1 MATKRKGTTDNRNYN
16 SMLVSAMA
24 IAKDY
29 QRHRDESGKPPMS
42 NWPTQLLGNRQ
53 VTATAI
59 LKDASG
65 ESHAVELADFQPAR
79 NPKTNQ
85 ADKKLVKTIRL
96 AYESG
101 SLPSDVVKDE
111 VYRFISYCIASA
123 ITGKLPSAKSV
134 SAESTLKA
142 HLALHLME
150 SAGVTLERIT
160 VFNGDESSLSHEG
173 EGAVSVLGLFES
185 NAQRILNEWNLGS
198 IGDASKGVKPIEW

>member
-1 MATKRKGTTDNRNYN
+1 MASKAKKDNRNYN
-16 SMLVSAMA
+16 AMLVSAMA
-24 IAKDY
+24 MSKDF
-29 QRHRDESGKPPMS
+29 QRHRDESGKAPMS

-65 ESHAVELADFQPAR
+65 ESHAVELVDFQPAR

-85 ADKKLVKTIRL
+85 ADKKLVKTMRL

-101 SLPSDVVKDE
+101 NLPSDVVQSE
-111 VYRFISYCIASA
+111 VYRFIAYCIASA

-150 SAGVTLERIT
+150 SAGVTLERVT
-160 VFNGDESSLSHEG
+160 VFNGDESSLTHEG
-173 EGAVSVLGLFES
+173 KGAVGVLSLFES
-185 NAQRILNEWNLGS
+185 NAQRILNEWSLGNV
-198 IGDASKGVKPIEW
+198 GDASKGVKPIEW